1 MIKKMGYILRSE
13 TKKNDIKITAEPEY
27 MGASKTVK
35 GKEKIFP
42 NRVIDRKT
50 KSRKKTVSSVHEKY
64 FSESAVLNG

>member
-1 MIKKMGYILRSE
+1 
-13 TKKNDIKITAEPEY
+13 